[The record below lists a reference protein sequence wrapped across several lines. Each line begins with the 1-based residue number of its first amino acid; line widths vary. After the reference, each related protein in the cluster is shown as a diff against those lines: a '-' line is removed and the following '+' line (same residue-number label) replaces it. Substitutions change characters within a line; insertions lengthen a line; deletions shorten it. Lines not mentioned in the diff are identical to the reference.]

1 MLAIGD
7 SNELYL
13 LERRGSS
20 FFRTN
25 TIYAFESSYFACDWN
40 QKSNNFAVGSQD
52 GHILAYDIRYTKP
65 ISTMY
70 TVNAGST
77 YGAYSLPENS
87 PFIDIPSKICGM
99 QFSHDSSSLFI
110 GLLQVIKNH

>member
-20 FFRTN
+20 FIRTN
-25 TIYAFESSYFACDWN
+25 TIYGIVFKYLPVFLPYESSYFACDWN
-40 QKSNNFAVGSQD
+40 QTSNHFAVGSQD
-52 GHILAYDIRYTKP
+52 GHILAYDIRSTKP

-70 TVNAGST
+70 TVNVSHLFT
-77 YGAYSLPENS
+77 PHSLY
-87 PFIDIPSKICGM
+87 FATLT
-99 QFSHDSSSLFI
+99 F
-110 GLLQVIKNH
+110 